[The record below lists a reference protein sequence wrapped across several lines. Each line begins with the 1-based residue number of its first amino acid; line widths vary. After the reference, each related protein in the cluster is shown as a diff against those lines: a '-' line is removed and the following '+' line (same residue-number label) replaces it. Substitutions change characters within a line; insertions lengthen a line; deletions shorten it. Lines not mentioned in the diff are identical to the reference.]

1 MRNSRSPSFAPPN
14 NLWGTSEPTLPED
27 RPNQELDDMRQ
38 MRNDMRQM
46 RDGMRQMGGGMRR
59 ERSPSFSSPA
69 VPPGPAAPDIPDSDN
84 TQAVSYDLT
93 ETVGTTEG
101 FEFKDVDYRS
111 RPVIGVRFAMISR
124 AGKQYIRRL
133 TPIFYRSSLTSPN
146 KILAKEGYALGA
158 IHVWANEFV
167 TGVKLEFMKLKD
179 DTSLQLSDS
188 YQADTIGT
196 ATTGTAKIIT
206 TDGRIVVGLH
216 GRRTSLMNAIG
227 LALRK

>member
-1 MRNSRSPSFAPPN
+1 
-14 NLWGTSEPTLPED
+14 
-27 RPNQELDDMRQ
+27 
-38 MRNDMRQM
+38 
-46 RDGMRQMGGGMRR
+46 
-59 ERSPSFSSPA
+59 
-69 VPPGPAAPDIPDSDN
+69 
-84 TQAVSYDLT
+84 
-93 ETVGTTEG
+93 
-101 FEFKDVDYRS
+101 
-111 RPVIGVRFAMISR
+111 MISR

-196 ATTGTAKIIT
+196 ATTGTAKTIT

-227 LALRK
+227 LAVRK